1 VTDAGSEET
10 PESAVARWWKGLT
23 TRRRYAVVL
32 GGLLLLAL
40 GAVQVVEVVGTG
52 RVWPS
57 VRESLLFVAVVGAAA
72 PVLVFAKKRRIGPAL
87 LSAAGLAAVLAAAWW
102 GVPSERALVSSAAE
116 NVTGFAALGV
126 AMVPA
131 LHRRLRVTLL
141 AAAGV
146 LAMAFGTVWVSGGE
160 PAVLEALAGAARSGA
175 ILGGVA
181 GAVLYVSE
189 DLGLVAFPWREDGA
203 GAA

>member
-1 VTDAGSEET
+1 MTDTGSEET
-10 PESAVARWWKGLT
+10 SESAVARWWKGLA
-23 TRRRYAVVL
+23 TRQRYAVVL

-40 GAVQVVEVVGTG
+40 GAVQVAEVVATG
-52 RVWPS
+52 RVWPGL
-57 VRESLLFVAVVGAAA
+57 RESLLFVAVVGAAA
-72 PVLVFAKKRRIGPAL
+72 PVIVFAKQRRLVPAL
-87 LSAAGLAAVLAAAWW
+87 LSAAGLAAVLAGAWW
-102 GVPSERALVSSAAE
+102 GIPSERGLVTSAAE
-116 NVTGFAALGV
+116 NVTEFAALGA

-146 LAMAFGTVWVSGGE
+146 LALSFGALWVSGGE
-160 PAVLEALAGAARSGA
+160 PAVLGALAEAATNGA

-181 GAVLYVSE
+181 GAALYVSE